1 MKKRFISFLSG
12 MVVGAVMFGGSVAYA
27 SGILADLSN
36 NQIFVDGTLTP
47 MEAYVINGHNY
58 VKLRDIGQAVGFN
71 VFWDDT
77 AKCVQVESDKPYTGI
92 APTKQ
97 EGEKTSGQ
105 LHQTDVDA
113 IKKDVV
119 TRTNTLRLNKGVA
132 VLKVN
137 NLLMDAAQ
145 VRADEMAASGAYS
158 HTRPDGR
165 RSNTVT
171 DSRRTGENIH
181 CITELYLEQQ
191 HKTLSDAVVNLWSNS
206 KGHAD
211 NMLNAR
217 YGEIGVGL
225 ARGTDSNGL
234 ACWYCVQVFLVDGC
248 EVTWVDVP
256 AIGYYKVTF
265 KTNLNDYRTLA
276 SNLLTS
282 NNYSLSLN
290 AATLRLVQGE
300 YVTDV
305 RFEFGT
311 VPSGFSSVVK
321 PTMRVQVLG
330 TVSNGYQIIN
340 RADVGGQY
348 LNEWQT
354 AKTTW
359 VTTVRR
365 FNTTPLPKTGY

>member
-1 MKKRFISFLSG
+1 MPKKK
-12 MVVGAVMFGGSVAYA
+12 VTEAVEETAQETIPVEKAPAQMPRRQGSE
-27 SGILADLSN
+27 DLLELN
-36 NQIFVDGTLTP
+36 DLERG
-47 MEAYVINGHNY
+47 
-58 VKLRDIGQAVGFN
+58 
-71 VFWDDT
+71 
-77 AKCVQVESDKPYTGI
+77 
-92 APTKQ
+92 
-97 EGEKTSGQ
+97 
-105 LHQTDVDA
+105 
-113 IKKDVV
+113 V
-119 TRTNTLRLNKGVA
+119 TRE
-132 VLKVN
+132 
-137 NLLMDAAQ
+137 D
-145 VRADEMAASGAYS
+145 
-158 HTRPDGR
+158 
-165 RSNTVT
+165 
-171 DSRRTGENIH
+171 
-181 CITELYLEQQ
+181 
-191 HKTLSDAVVNLWSNS
+191 
-206 KGHAD
+206 
-211 NMLNAR
+211 
-217 YGEIGVGL
+217 
-225 ARGTDSNGL
+225 
-234 ACWYCVQVFLVDGC
+234 
-248 EVTWVDVP
+248 
-256 AIGYYKVTF
+256 KVTF

-290 AATLRLVQGE
+290 AATLRLAQGE

>member
-1 MKKRFISFLSG
+1 MKKRFITFLSG

-119 TRTNTLRLNKGVA
+119 TRTNTLRHNKGVA
-132 VLKVN
+132 VLEVN
-137 NLLMDAAQ
+137 SLLMDAAQ

-206 KGHAD
+206 KDHAD

-234 ACWYCVQVFLVDGC
+234 ASWYCVQVFLVDGC

-256 AIGYYKVTF
+256 AIG
-265 KTNLNDYRTLA
+265 
-276 SNLLTS
+276 
-282 NNYSLSLN
+282 
-290 AATLRLVQGE
+290 
-300 YVTDV
+300 
-305 RFEFGT
+305 
-311 VPSGFSSVVK
+311 
-321 PTMRVQVLG
+321 
-330 TVSNGYQIIN
+330 
-340 RADVGGQY
+340 
-348 LNEWQT
+348 
-354 AKTTW
+354 
-359 VTTVRR
+359 
-365 FNTTPLPKTGY
+365 

>member
-1 MKKRFISFLSG
+1 MENPLIAAETVRKASLSNLHTHEATGSSPVVSTKNHRNCLIPVIFSYNLQLFMALNFCCFFKTHTLTHTGKGAESTGQGQTENFLSG
-12 MVVGAVMFGGSVAYA
+12 PVFLPHLPHLLADDPTDGIGSVLLHLRRGMGVGVQGEA
-27 SGILADLSN
+27 SRVVAQRAGQRFHIHAAFQGQRGEGVAEIMKPDMLRADGFQNFIMRPAES
-36 NQIFVDGTLTP
+36 VR
-47 MEAYVINGHNY
+47 VIHGSGLGRWEHIW
-58 VKLRDIGQAVGFN
+58 V
-71 VFWDDT
+71 
-77 AKCVQVESDKPYTGI
+77 

-97 EGEKTSGQ
+97 EGEKTNGQ

-256 AIGYYKVTF
+256 AIG
-265 KTNLNDYRTLA
+265 
-276 SNLLTS
+276 
-282 NNYSLSLN
+282 
-290 AATLRLVQGE
+290 
-300 YVTDV
+300 
-305 RFEFGT
+305 
-311 VPSGFSSVVK
+311 
-321 PTMRVQVLG
+321 
-330 TVSNGYQIIN
+330 
-340 RADVGGQY
+340 
-348 LNEWQT
+348 
-354 AKTTW
+354 
-359 VTTVRR
+359 
-365 FNTTPLPKTGY
+365 

>member
-145 VRADEMAASGAYS
+145 VRAM
-158 HTRPDGR
+158 RWR
-165 RSNTVT
+165 
-171 DSRRTGENIH
+171 
-181 CITELYLEQQ
+181 L
-191 HKTLSDAVVNLWSNS
+191 VVLI
-206 KGHAD
+206 
-211 NMLNAR
+211 L
-217 YGEIGVGL
+217 
-225 ARGTDSNGL
+225 
-234 ACWYCVQVFLVDGC
+234 
-248 EVTWVDVP
+248 
-256 AIGYYKVTF
+256 
-265 KTNLNDYRTLA
+265 TLA
-276 SNLLTS
+276 PMDAEAIPLQIADAPAKTSTASQNCTS
-282 NNYSLSLN
+282 NNS
-290 AATLRLVQGE
+290 TRL
-300 YVTDV
+300 YLMPSSI
-305 RFEFGT
+305 FGRI
-311 VPSGFSSVVK
+311 PRA
-321 PTMRVQVLG
+321 MRI
-330 TVSNGYQIIN
+330 TC
-340 RADVGGQY
+340 
-348 LNEWQT
+348 
-354 AKTTW
+354 
-359 VTTVRR
+359 
-365 FNTTPLPKTGY
+365 

>member
-77 AKCVQVESDKPYTGI
+77 AKCVQVESDNPYTGI

-97 EGEKTSGQ
+97 EGEKSSDQ
-105 LHQTDVDA
+105 PYQTDVDA

-119 TRTNTLRLNKGVA
+119 TRTNILRHNKGVA
-132 VLKVN
+132 VLEVN
-137 NLLMDAAQ
+137 SLLMDAAQ

-234 ACWYCVQVFLVDGC
+234 ASWYCVQVFLVDGC

-256 AIGYYKVTF
+256 AMG
-265 KTNLNDYRTLA
+265 
-276 SNLLTS
+276 
-282 NNYSLSLN
+282 
-290 AATLRLVQGE
+290 
-300 YVTDV
+300 
-305 RFEFGT
+305 
-311 VPSGFSSVVK
+311 
-321 PTMRVQVLG
+321 
-330 TVSNGYQIIN
+330 
-340 RADVGGQY
+340 
-348 LNEWQT
+348 
-354 AKTTW
+354 
-359 VTTVRR
+359 
-365 FNTTPLPKTGY
+365 

>member
-1 MKKRFISFLSG
+1 
-12 MVVGAVMFGGSVAYA
+12 
-27 SGILADLSN
+27 
-36 NQIFVDGTLTP
+36 
-47 MEAYVINGHNY
+47 MEAPGQWIC
-58 VKLRDIGQAVGFN
+58 KLGSLPRILRVHSKRQALEQLDYYEKYGFLTYEWLDEEN
-71 VFWDDT
+71 EIIRFSITNWKEHCT
-77 AKCVQVESDKPYTGI
+77 SLQYNYTGI

-132 VLKVN
+132 VLEVN
-137 NLLMDAAQ
+137 SLLMDAAQ

-256 AIGYYKVTF
+256 AIG
-265 KTNLNDYRTLA
+265 
-276 SNLLTS
+276 
-282 NNYSLSLN
+282 
-290 AATLRLVQGE
+290 
-300 YVTDV
+300 
-305 RFEFGT
+305 
-311 VPSGFSSVVK
+311 
-321 PTMRVQVLG
+321 
-330 TVSNGYQIIN
+330 
-340 RADVGGQY
+340 
-348 LNEWQT
+348 
-354 AKTTW
+354 
-359 VTTVRR
+359 
-365 FNTTPLPKTGY
+365 

>member
-1 MKKRFISFLSG
+1 MKKRITSLMLILVVAVSMTMGASAASYIPDDVTYQNLNGQQLAIKTYTLLPDQDPSDLYEDDFEYDGFL
-12 MVVGAVMFGGSVAYA
+12 
-27 SGILADLSN
+27 
-36 NQIFVDGTLTP
+36 
-47 MEAYVINGHNY
+47 
-58 VKLRDIGQAVGFN
+58 
-71 VFWDDT
+71 
-77 AKCVQVESDKPYTGI
+77 YTGI

-132 VLKVN
+132 VLEVN
-137 NLLMDAAQ
+137 SLLMDAAQ

-225 ARGTDSNGL
+225 ARGTNSNGL
-234 ACWYCVQVFLVDGC
+234 ASWYCVQVFLVDGC

-256 AIGYYKVTF
+256 AIG
-265 KTNLNDYRTLA
+265 
-276 SNLLTS
+276 
-282 NNYSLSLN
+282 
-290 AATLRLVQGE
+290 
-300 YVTDV
+300 
-305 RFEFGT
+305 
-311 VPSGFSSVVK
+311 
-321 PTMRVQVLG
+321 
-330 TVSNGYQIIN
+330 
-340 RADVGGQY
+340 
-348 LNEWQT
+348 
-354 AKTTW
+354 
-359 VTTVRR
+359 
-365 FNTTPLPKTGY
+365 